1 MEIVMDEAAEIDE
14 TYAVDL
20 ISKVIEHISDEE
32 DQPKQ
37 CVDETVKKPTM
48 QREIPDFELRDIM
61 GTFEIDDLGNFI
73 IIRG

>member
-1 MEIVMDEAAEIDE
+1 V
-14 TYAVDL
+14 T
-20 ISKVIEHISDEE
+20 S
-32 DQPKQ
+32 
-37 CVDETVKKPTM
+37 VKKPTM

>member
-1 MEIVMDEAAEIDE
+1 VTSVRKTA
-14 TYAVDL
+14 
-20 ISKVIEHISDEE
+20 
-32 DQPKQ
+32 
-37 CVDETVKKPTM
+37 M